1 VNSPVT
7 PTGVTA
13 IVERLLFAL
22 VNAQLHGP
30 VHARVRDA
38 CADVASLVGQH
49 CAPTG
54 ARAVLLGVAADQFVV
69 DGRAVLGASLFAKR
83 LLQRIEGRGAGGVE
97 LDAAVTAD
105 DVVGLVDVLARR
117 VAAPDLVASA
127 HELAQRGVRGVRL
140 VPPYA
145 GGREGGGAD
154 GAGAADGGGGDAADD
169 VGAGPGTEGER
180 AVVALHQ
187 STVDLLQGLTIA
199 ACQGRELDLA
209 PVSSVVDRMVA
220 SLERDAGFLHALSH
234 YPEYDFFTFGHSIR
248 VALIAIDVVR
258 RSTDDADLVHRVGCA
273 GLLHDVGKSLVRWD
287 VLHKRGPLDADEKR
301 EMQRHSALGAGILLA
316 NRSADPLA
324 VAAAYGHHC
333 DLCGGGYPQTC
344 GEFEQGLVTRLVK
357 ICDVYEALTA
367 VRPYK
372 ASMTPARA
380 FRTMLGMKGH
390 FDEELLAHFV
400 RSVGVYPAGT
410 RVRLD
415 DGSLGRVVGQTED
428 LRRPVVDVVEVDGG
442 PVAGDDRR
450 RIDLSVAPVDGP
462 SVVVAAAP
470 PVPATPAAV
479 ASA

>member
-1 VNSPVT
+1 MTSPAT

-13 IVERLLFAL
+13 VVERLLFAL

-30 VHARVRDA
+30 VHPRVREA
-38 CADVASLVGQH
+38 CADVATRVAEH
-49 CAPTG
+49 CAPHGT
-54 ARAVLLGVAADQFVV
+54 RAVLLGVAGDQIVV
-69 DGRAVLGASLFAKR
+69 DGRPVLGASLFAKR
-83 LLQRIEGRGAGGVE
+83 LLQRIESRGAGGVE
-97 LDAAVTAD
+97 LDASVTAD

-117 VAAPDLVASA
+117 VSTPDLVAAA
-127 HELAQRGVRGVRL
+127 HELAQRGVHGVKL

-145 GGREGGGAD
+145 GGADAEASPGAGGAAGD
-154 GAGAADGGGGDAADD
+154 GAAGDDAA
-169 VGAGPGTEGER
+169 VGPGTEGER

-199 ACQGRELDLA
+199 ACQGRELDIA
-209 PVSSVVDRMVA
+209 PVSAIVDRMVA
-220 SLERDAGFLHALSH
+220 SLERDAGFLHALAH

-248 VALIAIDVVR
+248 VGLIAIDVVR
-258 RSTDDADLVHRVGCA
+258 RSTDDPDLVHRVGCA

-301 EMQRHSALGAGILLA
+301 EMQRHSVLGAGILLA
-316 NRSADPLA
+316 NKTSDPLA

-333 DLCGGGYPQTC
+333 DMCGGGYPRTC
-344 GEFEQGLVTRLVK
+344 GEYEQGLVTRLVK

-372 ASMTPARA
+372 PSMTPARA

-390 FDEELLAHFV
+390 FDEELLAHFI

-415 DGSLGRVVGQTED
+415 DGSVGRVVRQTED
-428 LRRPVVDVVEVDGG
+428 LRRPVVDVLEVDGG

-450 RIDLSVAPVDGP
+450 RVDLSVAPVDGP
-462 SVVVAAAP
+462 STVVRALDLAPVGTVA
-470 PVPATPAAV
+470 PAGA
-479 ASA
+479 

>member
-1 VNSPVT
+1 M
-7 PTGVTA
+7 
-13 IVERLLFAL
+13 
-22 VNAQLHGP
+22 
-30 VHARVRDA
+30 
-38 CADVASLVGQH
+38 
-49 CAPTG
+49 
-54 ARAVLLGVAADQFVV
+54 
-69 DGRAVLGASLFAKR
+69 
-83 LLQRIEGRGAGGVE
+83 
-97 LDAAVTAD
+97 
-105 DVVGLVDVLARR
+105 
-117 VAAPDLVASA
+117 
-127 HELAQRGVRGVRL
+127 
-140 VPPYA
+140 
-145 GGREGGGAD
+145 
-154 GAGAADGGGGDAADD
+154 
-169 VGAGPGTEGER
+169 
-180 AVVALHQ
+180 
-187 STVDLLQGLTIA
+187 DLLQGLTIA

-248 VALIAIDVVR
+248 VALIAVDVVR

-316 NRSADPLA
+316 NRTSDPLA

-333 DLCGGGYPQTC
+333 DMCGGGYPQTC

-390 FDEELLAHFV
+390 FDEELLAHFI
-400 RSVGVYPAGT
+400 RSVGVFPAGT

-415 DGSLGRVVGQTED
+415 DGSVGRVVGQTED
-428 LRRPVVDVVEVDGG
+428 LRRPVVDIVEADGG
-442 PVAGDDRR
+442 PVTGDERH
-450 RIDLSVAPVDGP
+450 RIDLSVASSDGP
-462 SVVVAAAP
+462 SVVVRRAPAAP
-470 PVPATPAAV
+470 VAPPRPRSGRARRRVQGGHGPSVGSHAPRRGAARVHGDGLPPAARV
-479 ASA
+479 PRHAARGRCRRRPTRAVGPVGAPYRPRARRRGCGRDATADAGSATSCGPFATCTPTSSRRCGRRSSSWPSSAAGGCDGPRA